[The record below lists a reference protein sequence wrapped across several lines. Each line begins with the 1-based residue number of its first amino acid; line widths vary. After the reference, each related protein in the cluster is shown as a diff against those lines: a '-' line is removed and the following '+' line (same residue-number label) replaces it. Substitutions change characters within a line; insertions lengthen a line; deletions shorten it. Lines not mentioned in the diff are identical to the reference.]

1 MKLDD
6 TNDTFENTRASY
18 ITKIL
23 SDNID
28 KLTIKYL
35 NYKGILTYSMGNI
48 SILAN
53 RFLKANVDVDFFMD
67 INRKGRISLRSSDR
81 LDVSKLAFDISAGGG
96 HKNAA
101 GAVMNDFKENIFYTN
116 INNFV
121 QQKLDD
127 I

>member
-1 MKLDD
+1 MQVDGK
-6 TNDTFENTRASY
+6 NDTFENTRASY

-23 SDNID
+23 SDDID

-53 RFLKANVDVDFFMD
+53 SFLKVNTDVDFFMD

-81 LDVSKLAFDISAGGG
+81 LDVSKLAFDISGGGG

-101 GAVMNDFKENIFYTN
+101 GAVMKDFKENIFYLN

-127 I
+127 L